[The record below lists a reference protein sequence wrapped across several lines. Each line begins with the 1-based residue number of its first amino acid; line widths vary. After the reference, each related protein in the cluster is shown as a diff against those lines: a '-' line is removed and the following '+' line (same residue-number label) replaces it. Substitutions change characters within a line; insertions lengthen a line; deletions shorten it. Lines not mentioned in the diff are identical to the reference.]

1 MRFRKTKINM
11 ASSNEKQ
18 DQTGK
23 SRNGEGKI
31 KILYLIIVVLVIALA
46 FMIFRS
52 QKAVIERDESFAQGV
67 QLKGELDKVMDDYN
81 SIKLENQDLIGQMA
95 GKDSLILANKAEI
108 ERLIARQADYNKIKK
123 KLDLLRKI
131 TQEYVGRIDSLVT
144 ANKVLAEENTQ
155 IKQEVSRARQEN
167 TQLKTELDE
176 KMSIASEFKAYDLSA
191 TTVRVRA
198 DGKEVPTDRSRRVTR
213 INLSFTLS
221 ENKIVEP
228 GLKTVYARIS
238 RPDGVVMAL
247 SSDDL
252 YSFVVDGDTLQY
264 TLKKDIDYRNQ
275 AQEIKMHWDRQIE
288 DTHAMSGQY
297 AVMLYMD
304 GREIGRTGFTIRD

>member
-1 MRFRKTKINM
+1 M

-23 SRNGEGKI
+23 SRNGESKI

>member
-1 MRFRKTKINM
+1 M

>member
-1 MRFRKTKINM
+1 M

-191 TTVRVRA
+191 ATVRVRA

>member
-1 MRFRKTKINM
+1 MT
-11 ASSNEKQ
+11 SSNEKQ
-18 DQTGK
+18 NQTGK

>member
-1 MRFRKTKINM
+1 M

-198 DGKEVPTDRSRRVTR
+198 DGKEVPTDRSRRVNR